1 MNSIIQNFEK
11 FQDSVDEY
19 LKNLENY
26 IEGSLGEPVS
36 LLDYLIKDEIST
48 KFYYIIYHII
58 LDFLLNNKKSKELF
72 IQIPAKE
79 LGKTDI
85 EAENNFQKLKR
96 ITGDAIL
103 VATRSQL
110 LENTTLKSLTESF
123 EAAAEGDYWFLN
135 KEVCPRD
142 TVSEKAL
149 MRKRLWV
156 KEKKQVYVNEK
167 DVFEDR
173 LILSESCHDKKTFGQ
188 SKRDEILTSNLDK
201 VLKIKSLTNKLQG
214 KQKNANRDKIIK
226 QLTKDYE
233 IIEKLRNL
241 NLKDEA
247 NQYKN
252 GIIFGYKGE
261 WNKDENETLINSQY
275 IDTTVEYTVDY
286 NNRIQDYDIMAF
298 LGDNTYEPY
307 ENRIRNSIS
316 NGNVKKVIYIGTNI
330 YDNFQDRN
338 THPLI
343 FPFSSKEIYRYFS
356 KEPYPNIIIEKID
369 YLQLIDRLASFEEKL
384 RLSEKLEEEEIN
396 NILGYVSYLHM
407 SGKKIDMEE
416 NERRLLNWLEN
427 HTSIID
433 NYTDVIVDEYKNGF
447 KDIQNPKIGRIQE
460 LKSQLNDY
468 NLVLL
473 NRYNYSS
480 EISRALRAMPRYRK
494 FYWIIDME
502 GDWTDYSSILKYITF
517 RGINGT
523 FHFLTY
529 KTPKRL
535 IGEIRDSLKSL
546 TTPYRQL
553 LFPEISLE
561 NIQKLINTR
570 EGILT
575 SSIIENEND
584 SLIFEDLNFYED
596 SRSVNR
602 NYGYSLA
609 NESQQENNL
618 KGDVIINNEIIS
630 LATLYQEKDSLLPAH
645 ILFYRKP
652 EKFKYYISIAAD
664 IDEKEI
670 KYCASLWREVLEKYC
685 KEKYDSNFDLMERL
699 DFPFI
704 NNLERY
710 YRNRVRSL
718 FPLKIRLI
726 VKKLVELR
734 LISNEEA
741 KRILKANKNNRRN
754 TIYGLRLKD
763 AVYQYKVSGE
773 MSRLLRDIEEK
784 AGERGRSVSA
794 ENICNESLVGILA
807 KEIERIESEVDSE
820 PIE

>member
-11 FQDSVDEY
+11 FQESIDEY
-19 LKNLENY
+19 LKNLEIY
-26 IEGSLGEPVS
+26 IEASLGESGS
-36 LLDYLIKDEIST
+36 LLDYLKKDEIST

-58 LDFLLNNKKSKELF
+58 LDFLLNNKESKELF

-79 LGKTDI
+79 LGKTDT

-96 ITGDAIL
+96 VTGDAIL
-103 VATRSQL
+103 VATRNQL

-135 KEVCPRD
+135 QEVCPMD

-156 KEKKQVYVNEK
+156 KKKKTIENRY
-167 DVFEDR
+167 
-173 LILSESCHDKKTFGQ
+173 ILTESCSDQKTFGQ
-188 SKRDEILTSNLDK
+188 SKRDEILTTHLDK
-201 VLKIKSLTNKLQG
+201 VLKIKSLRHRLQG
-214 KQKNANRDKIIK
+214 KQKKANRDRIIK
-226 QLTKDYE
+226 QLTKDFK
-233 IIEKLRNL
+233 IIEKLRDL
-241 NLKDEA
+241 NLKEEA

-252 GIIFGYKGE
+252 GIIFGYRGQWDKE
-261 WNKDENETLINSQY
+261 ENETLINSKY
-275 IDTTVEYTVDY
+275 IDSTIEYTVDY
-286 NNRIQDYDIMAF
+286 NNRQQDYDIMVF
-298 LGDNTYEPY
+298 LGDNTYEPN

-338 THPLI
+338 NHPLI
-343 FPFSSKEIYRYFS
+343 FPFSSREIYRYFS

-369 YLQLIDRLASFEEKL
+369 YLQLINRLACFEEKL
-384 RLSEKLEEEEIN
+384 RSSEKLEEGEIN
-396 NILGYVSYLHM
+396 NILSYVSYLHM
-407 SGKKIDMEE
+407 SSKERDMAE
-416 NERRLLNWLEN
+416 NEQRLLNWLEN

-433 NYTDVIVDEYKNGF
+433 NYTDVIVDEYKNSF
-447 KDIQNPKIGRIQE
+447 KDIQNPKKERIQE
-460 LKSQLNDY
+460 LKSQLKDY

-480 EISRALRAMPRYRK
+480 EISRALRSKPRHKK
-494 FYWIIDME
+494 FYWIIDTE
-502 GDWTDYSSILKYITF
+502 EDWWIYPNILKDLTF
-517 RGINGT
+517 RGIGGT

-535 IGEIRDSLKSL
+535 IGEIRNSLKSL
-546 TTPYRQL
+546 TTSYRQL
-553 LFPEISLE
+553 LFPEISFE
-561 NIQKLINTR
+561 NIQKLLNQR
-570 EGILT
+570 EEILI
-575 SSIIENEND
+575 SPILDND
-584 SLIFEDLNFYED
+584 DVSLILEDLNLYED

-602 NYGYSLA
+602 NYGYSLT

-618 KGDVIINNEIIS
+618 KGDVIINNETVS
-630 LATLYQEKDSLLPAH
+630 LATLYQEKDSLLPTY

-652 EKFKYYISIAAD
+652 EKFKYYISLAAD
-664 IDEKEI
+664 IDEDEI

-704 NNLERY
+704 NNLESY
-710 YRNRVRSL
+710 YRSRIRSL

-734 LISNEEA
+734 LISKDEA

-763 AVYQYKVSGE
+763 AVYQYKISGE
-773 MSRLLRDIEEK
+773 KSSLLTDIEEK
-784 AGERGRSVSA
+784 TGERGQSVSA
-794 ENICNESLVGILA
+794 EIICKESLVGILA
-807 KEIERIESEVDSE
+807 REIERIESEEDSE
-820 PIE
+820 QIE